1 MKSLADMLGATLK
14 QTGSAGAL
22 KPIWDRIVGELV
34 GRHTRPI
41 RWEGSTLVVRCDAQA
56 WSDALKPELPQVTR
70 KLAAAVGESKALSIV
85 LEVG

>member
-22 KPIWDRIVGELV
+22 KPVWDRAVGELV

-41 RWEGSTLVVRCDAQA
+41 RWDGNVLVVRCDAAA
-56 WSDALKPELPQVTR
+56 WKTALEPELPQVAR
-70 KLAAAVGESKALSIV
+70 KLAAALGESRAVSIV